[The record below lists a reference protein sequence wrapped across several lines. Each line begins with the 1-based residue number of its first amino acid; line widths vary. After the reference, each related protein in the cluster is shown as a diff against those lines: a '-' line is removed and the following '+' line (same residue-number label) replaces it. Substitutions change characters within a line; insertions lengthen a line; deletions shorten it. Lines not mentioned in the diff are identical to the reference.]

1 MTRLPI
7 ELQHEPLVEA
17 VFEVRLEGSPLLSDL
32 LPGYLL
38 HEMRPRPT
46 IKRLPL
52 ADIPAP
58 LRQKDPNLRYQATHR
73 VECTDCS
80 VNIGDLHINIGSKL
94 PYPKWPSF
102 RATILDLVE
111 RIANARIPG
120 RVVRYSVKYVNLI
133 PASSVNEQLSKVD
146 IDIRLGSVTVAGDHV
161 NLRVQRRDRDI
172 LHILSVITG
181 ASATRDGEASRS
193 GVIVDIDSIRSVE
206 NHDYA
211 TFSRGLQPGLEELR
225 RANKE
230 MFFGCLRESTVQ
242 EMGPIY
248 D

>member
-7 ELQHEPLVEA
+7 ALQHEPLVES
-17 VFEVRLEGSPLLSDL
+17 VFEVRFQGAPQLSDI

-38 HEMRPRPT
+38 HEMQPRPT
-46 IKRLPL
+46 ITRLPL
-52 ADIPAP
+52 ADIPLP

-73 VECTDCS
+73 VECNDCS
-80 VNIGDLHINIGSKL
+80 VTIGDLHINIGSKL

-102 RATILDLVE
+102 RATILDLVK
-111 RIANARIPG
+111 RIAKARIPG

-133 PASSVNEQLSKVD
+133 PASSVEEQLSKID
-146 IDIRLGSVTVAGDHV
+146 IDIRLGPVKVAGDHV
-161 NLRVQRRDRDI
+161 HLRVQRRIGDI

-193 GVIVDIDSIRSVE
+193 GVIVDIDSIRSVDPR
-206 NHDYA
+206 DYD
-211 TFSRGLQPGLEELR
+211 TFSHDLQPRLEELR

-242 EMGPIY
+242 EMGPVY